1 EPPEGEVRAALRKE
15 AGADGRERMAVVPD
29 GPGALPAVTRWRTE
43 RRFGD
48 RAALLELEP
57 LTGRTHQLRAHLA
70 HVGHP
75 IALDGKY
82 GDPRFNRDVE
92 DASGLR
98 RLFLHASRLALPHP
112 RTGERLEV
120 EAPLAADLGAAL
132 EALA

>member
-1 EPPEGEVRAALRKE
+1 AAGEIRAALRKE
-15 AGADGRERMAVVPD
+15 AGPDGRERMAIVPE
-29 GPGALPAVTRWRTE
+29 GPGALAALTRWRTE
-43 RRFGD
+43 RRVG
-48 RAALLELEP
+48 RAAALLELEP
-57 LTGRTHQLRAHLA
+57 LTGRTHPLRAHLA
-70 HVGHP
+70 HLGHP
-75 IALDGKY
+75 IALDRKY